1 MTPEGVGHYIREWRI
16 YCELAQAQL
25 ATKIGVSQS
34 NINHIENGKTAYT
47 QTSLEKTANALKVSP
62 ATLLSTNPFQQF
74 IEEEEEERS
83 PFMAEV
89 ESLLSSMRPL
99 SRKLV
104 RDFMKSVLE
113 YERTDAKIR
122 EGKLRGLMVHGKLSE
137 DFRV

>member
-1 MTPEGVGHYIREWRI
+1 MTPERVGHFIKEWRI
-16 YCELAQAQL
+16 YCELTQAQL
-25 ATKIGVSQS
+25 AAEIGVSQS

-47 QTSLEKTANALKVSP
+47 QPSLEKIAKALKVHP
-62 ATLLSTNPFQQF
+62 ADLLATNPFQQF
-74 IEEEEEERS
+74 MEEEEEERS

-104 RDFMKSVLE
+104 REFMKSLLE

-122 EGKLRGLMVHGKLSE
+122 EGKMPGMMVRGKLAE